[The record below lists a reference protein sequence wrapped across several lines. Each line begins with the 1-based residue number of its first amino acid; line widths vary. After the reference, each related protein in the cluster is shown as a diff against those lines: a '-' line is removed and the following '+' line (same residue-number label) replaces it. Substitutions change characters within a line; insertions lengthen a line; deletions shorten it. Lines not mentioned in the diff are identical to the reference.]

1 MRFQLSIALLAL
13 AGLGCR
19 SSSSHGRAPGVPDPT
34 VELTGDPAV
43 EDLLE
48 TVNARTAES
57 NGRALLRMDLRNRSS
72 APLDFVWAVDWYD
85 RSGGLV
91 AAPARAWTSMQLP
104 AGATR
109 SIETPVPSP
118 DATSWRLR
126 AARSG

>member
-1 MRFQLSIALLAL
+1 MRFLLSIALLAL
-13 AGLGCR
+13 LALGCR
-19 SSSSHGRAPGVPDPT
+19 SSSSHGRAPHVPDPT
-34 VELTGDPAV
+34 VELPGDPAI

-48 TVNARTAES
+48 SVNAHTEES
-57 NGRALLRMDLRNRSS
+57 EGRKLLRMELRNRSS
-72 APLDFVWAVDWYD
+72 ESLNFVWAVDWYD

>member
-1 MRFQLSIALLAL
+1 MKFPLSIAFLAL
-13 AGLGCR
+13 VALGCR
-19 SSSSHGRAPGVPDPT
+19 SSSAHGRAPHVPDPT
-34 VELTGDPAV
+34 VELPGDPAV

-48 TVNARTAES
+48 TVNARTDES
-57 NGRALLRMDLRNRSS
+57 KGGTLLRMDLRNRSS
-72 APLDFVWAVDWYD
+72 APLTFVWAVDWYD